1 MVVRFETQSKTEE
14 YLVIK
19 LTINLIHDVI
29 QFRIAFQVQ
38 QPYQLAA
45 VKNRIKYVQE
55 IDREILRTKIR
66 VELNR
71 HISLSLIY
79 FNIDGT
85 SDRERYF
92 KYIATG
98 RNRSV
103 H

>member
-1 MVVRFETQSKTEE
+1 MVVRFETQSKIEE

-19 LTINLIHDVI
+19 LTIDLIHVI

-71 HISLSLIY
+71 HISLSLMY